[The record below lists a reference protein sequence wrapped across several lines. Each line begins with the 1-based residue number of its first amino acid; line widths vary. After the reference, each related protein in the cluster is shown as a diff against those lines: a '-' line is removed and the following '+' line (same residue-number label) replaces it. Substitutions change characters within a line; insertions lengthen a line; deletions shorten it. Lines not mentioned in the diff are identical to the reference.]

1 MKIRVERDLLADAV
15 AWSART
21 LPNRPSLPVLAGL
34 VITASDSHVAL
45 SGFDY
50 EVSTRASIEAHIETE
65 GSVLVSGRLLAD
77 IARSLPA
84 QPVVMAAEG
93 SRVVITCGRSNFT
106 LPTLPLND

>member
-1 MKIRVERDLLADAV
+1 MKIRVERDSLADAV

-50 EVSTRASIEAHIETE
+50 EVSTRASIQADVETE
-65 GSVLVSGRLLAD
+65 GSVWCPAD
-77 IARSLPA
+77 
-84 QPVVMAAEG
+84 
-93 SRVVITCGRSNFT
+93 C
-106 LPTLPLND
+106 LPTSPARCPHNR

>member
-1 MKIRVERDLLADAV
+1 MKIRVERDSLADAV

-50 EVSTRASIEAHIETE
+50 EV
-65 GSVLVSGRLLAD
+65 
-77 IARSLPA
+77 
-84 QPVVMAAEG
+84 
-93 SRVVITCGRSNFT
+93 
-106 LPTLPLND
+106 